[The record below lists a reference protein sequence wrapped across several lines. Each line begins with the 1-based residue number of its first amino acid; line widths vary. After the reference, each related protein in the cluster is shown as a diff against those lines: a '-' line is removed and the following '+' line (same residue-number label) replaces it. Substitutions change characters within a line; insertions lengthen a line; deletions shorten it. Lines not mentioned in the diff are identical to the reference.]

1 MSEAVAQKKKTEVV
15 ASSLS
20 SILEEEAGAGLE
32 NFTTDDMQI
41 PFIRILQA
49 LSPQLNKQDSLYIK
63 GAEQGDIFNTVSQEV
78 YKAEQGVFVVPCYF
92 EKKFLEFAL
101 RSSGGGFIRELS
113 SDDKDISLTTR
124 EGAAELLPSGNELV
138 RTHQH
143 LIIAMNPETKESAP
157 AVLDMKKTQL
167 KVSRRWN
174 TVKNS
179 VRLPSGKPMPLYGTA
194 WTIKTVAESN
204 DQGSW
209 YNYKIDRMTEIT
221 AGLESMMMDARAMY
235 QSFRKG
241 EIKMAAGSVDEMSSN
256 KTTED
261 EIPF

>member
-1 MSEAVAQKKKTEVV
+1 MSQAVAQKEKTEVAV
-15 ASSLS
+15 SNLSSL
-20 SILEEEAGAGLE
+20 LEEEAGAGLE

-49 LSPQLNKQDSLYIK
+49 LSPQLNKQDSMYIK
-63 GAEQGDIFNTVSQEV
+63 GAEQGDIFNTVTQEV
-78 YKAEQGVFVVPCYF
+78 YKADEGIVVVPCFF

-113 SDDKDISLTTR
+113 ADDKDITLTTR
-124 EGAAELLPSGNELV
+124 EGAAEILPSGNELV

-143 LIIAMNPETKESAP
+143 LVQVLSPYTNEFAP

-174 TVKNS
+174 TMKNGI
-179 VRLPSGKPMPLYGTA
+179 RLPSGKPMPLYGTA
-194 WTIKTVAESN
+194 WYITTIAESN

-209 YNYKIDRMTEIT
+209 YNYKVDRVTEISEK
-221 AGLESMMMDARAMY
+221 LEAMMLEARTMY
-235 QSFRKG
+235 QSFKKG
-241 EIKMAAGSVDEMSSN
+241 EVKMAAASADEMASS
-256 KTTED
+256 KSGD

>member
-1 MSEAVAQKKKTEVV
+1 MSQAVAQKAKTEVAV
-15 ASSLS
+15 SDLSLL
-20 SILEEEAGAGLE
+20 LEEEAGAGLE

-49 LSPQLNKQDSLYIK
+49 LSPQLNKQDSMYIQ
-63 GAEQGDIFNTVSQEV
+63 GAEQGDIFNTVSQQV
-78 YKAEQGVFVVPCYF
+78 YKAEDGVFVVPCYF

-113 SDDKDISLTTR
+113 ADDRDIGLTTR
-124 EGAAELLPSGNELV
+124 EGAAEILPSGNELV

-143 LIIAMNPETKESAP
+143 LIQVMDPETKLCSP

-174 TVKNS
+174 TMKNGI
-179 VRLPSGKPMPLYGTA
+179 RLPSGKPMPLYGTA
-194 WTIKTVAESN
+194 WTIKTIAESN

-209 YNYKIDRMTEIT
+209 YNYKIDRVTEIT
-221 AGLESMMMDARAMY
+221 KELETMMLEARTMY

-241 EIKMAAGSVDEMSSN
+241 DIKTASASADEMRTAPSA
-256 KTTED
+256 D